1 MSDIAPNIAAALPAS
16 RVARIW
22 RHPVT
27 VLLAEFFLLAIP
39 LELAYRFA
47 IGNAYR
53 LALSAGF
60 AFALLGAFSAIC
72 GYVLYARYVT
82 WRDAQEL
89 AATRALDFFRG
100 FALGALLMVVNVAVV
115 ALAGDLAL
123 GLGGWPALAGLP
135 GVALLAGVY
144 EELIARGIVFRNL
157 ENVFGSKIAIALSA
171 ALFGWLHVGN
181 PHATPLSAI
190 AIGLEGG
197 VLLAAVYMATR
208 SLWWPIG
215 LHVAWNFTE
224 TGVFGIAD
232 SGNPGRGVLHAQFSG
247 PEWLTGGVFG
257 IEASAVA
264 VIVCLAAATVFLVRA
279 HRTGRF
285 VAPLWERSR

>member
-1 MSDIAPNIAAALPAS
+1 MSDIAPNIAGAPSAS
-16 RVARIW
+16 RLARVW

-27 VLLAEFFLLAIP
+27 RFIAEFFLLAIP
-39 LELAYRFA
+39 LNLAYGFA
-47 IGNAYR
+47 IDKAYR
-53 LALSAGF
+53 LALAPGL
-60 AFALLGAFSAIC
+60 AFALLGAFAAIC
-72 GYVLYARYVT
+72 GYVLYARYIT
-82 WRDAQEL
+82 RRDAQEL
-89 AATRALDFFRG
+89 AASGVPVFFRG

-115 ALAGDLAL
+115 AFAGDLAL
-123 GLGGWPALAGLP
+123 GPGGWPTLAGLP
-135 GVALLAGVY
+135 GIALLAGVY

-157 ENVFGSKIAIALSA
+157 ENVFGSVIAIALSA
-171 ALFGWLHVGN
+171 ALFGALHLGN

-232 SGNPGRGVLHAQFSG
+232 SGNPGHGLLQAQFNG

-264 VIVCLAAATVFLVRA
+264 VIVCLAAASVFFARA
-279 HRTGRF
+279 RRAGRF
-285 VAPLWERSR
+285 VAPLWSRS